1 VGRVTHAQRSLP
13 DALSALN
20 ATFPQIPTSAIE
32 FTCHATPVSRIRY
45 RDDGK
50 GGTKGMSDIGE
61 RLVSAGVVPVIR
73 TGTEALARRAVD
85 LLADEGFRLFEITLT
100 TPGALSIIADLSSNA
115 ALLIGV
121 GTVRTAEQGAEAVEA
136 GASFV
141 VSPAFVPGLSVV
153 CHQAGVPMALG
164 AATPTEVLRAHE
176 DGADFVKIF
185 PARQLGGPGFLKV
198 VRSIYPDI
206 ALMPT
211 GGIEPAD
218 IKPYLQAGAVCL
230 GMGGKLVNEAALA
243 AGDDV
248 AIRAAAR
255 EVRAELAAAR

>member
-1 VGRVTHAQRSLP
+1 MLRSLFT
-13 DALSALN
+13 ASALYVN
-20 ATFPQIPTSAIE
+20 APQIPTSAAE
-32 FTCHATPVSRIRY
+32 FACHIASVSRIRY
-45 RDDGK
+45 RDNGK
-50 GGTKGMSDIGE
+50 GGTNSMSHIGE
-61 RLVSAGVVPVIR
+61 RLVGAGVVPVIR

-100 TPGALSIIADLSSNA
+100 TPGAPAIIADLSSDA

-121 GTVRTAEQGAEAVEA
+121 GTVRTAEQGADAVEA

-185 PARQLGGPGFLKV
+185 PARQLGGPGFLKA

-206 ALMPT
+206 SLMPT

-218 IKPYLQAGAVCL
+218 IKPYLQAGASCL
-230 GMGGKLVNEAALA
+230 GMGGKLVSEAALA
-243 AGDDV
+243 SGDDE
-248 AIRAAAR
+248 AIRRAAR
-255 EVRAELAAAR
+255 EVKAELSAAR